1 MVYTSRKMNF
11 EAKRMLCVDLGLQ
24 DFRNCRNFEE
34 ITNPLAILKFLS
46 LALSQVISRENEEK

>member
-46 LALSQVISRENEEK
+46 LLLSHPTSYGNEE